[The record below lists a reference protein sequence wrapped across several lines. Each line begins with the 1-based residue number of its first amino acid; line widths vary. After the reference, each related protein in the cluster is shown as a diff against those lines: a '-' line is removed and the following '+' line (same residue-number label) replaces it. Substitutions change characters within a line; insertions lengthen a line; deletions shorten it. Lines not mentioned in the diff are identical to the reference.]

1 MISAAPTLNAD
12 QLRAVEH
19 PGGPLLVLAGPGTGK
34 IGVLVARIS
43 HLVGERG
50 VSPER
55 VLALTFSRR
64 AADEMRA
71 RVTALLP
78 EAEKVEVRTF
88 HSFALS
94 VVRRHA
100 GSLGLRSAPEI
111 VPTNEQ
117 WALVSD
123 ILGTEDPESWGLPP
137 GAFERPATVRE
148 IYDLMLR
155 AQEHLHGPKA
165 LCALGEET
173 GRPYLVRAGAVLE
186 RYTDRLKWAAMTDYE
201 GVVQYALRLLM
212 PGGRTA
218 GEISSLYDH
227 VLVDEFQ
234 DTNRSQMELLKRL
247 LPGESPNVF
256 CVGDDAQSIY
266 GFRGARIENV
276 REFGKR
282 FPGSREIHLRTNYRS
297 AAHIVSL
304 AEQAIAGDESR
315 PPRDPQN
322 VASVGKLGT
331 VLHKVAASPR
341 EEGEWISDRI
351 VELTQGLG
359 VPREQIAILRH
370 SLLDAAPLVDALA
383 SRGIPVDMAVSPGG
397 SSARHLA
404 TLLAATGENADYPNP
419 TPAAS
424 ALVSPLCNVSPEAAR
439 ALRAASEA
447 SGRSVF
453 GLLRSGDSVAD
464 IPDEEIEKA
473 RAVVRTVDAA
483 TQEDSFAAKVDALWK
498 GLPATKGLFESHAQE
513 QEAALA
519 LTDALSFVR
528 SAHAYAGMSQRPT
541 VQGFLK
547 AGKMLHED
555 SDTWAPSAPP
565 AEDAVRLLTVHAS
578 KGLEFEAVFVS
589 GLVDERFPIRPRG
602 VRFVDPGLLSAGSPT
617 PRAQLDQSLLFEER
631 RLFYVAL
638 TRAKTYLFLTGVEES
653 AEDSLK
659 ASTFLRELED
669 RLVELA
675 ETARPRRFWV
685 SREEA
690 VEELRRAVCDRELP
704 EPSRFAAS
712 RAIARMGE
720 HPETW

>member
-1 MISAAPTLNAD
+1 
-12 QLRAVEH
+12 
-19 PGGPLLVLAGPGTGK
+19 
-34 IGVLVARIS
+34 
-43 HLVGERG
+43 
-50 VSPER
+50 
-55 VLALTFSRR
+55 
-64 AADEMRA
+64 
-71 RVTALLP
+71 
-78 EAEKVEVRTF
+78 
-88 HSFALS
+88 
-94 VVRRHA
+94 
-100 GSLGLRSAPEI
+100 
-111 VPTNEQ
+111 
-117 WALVSD
+117 
-123 ILGTEDPESWGLPP
+123 
-137 GAFERPATVRE
+137 
-148 IYDLMLR
+148 
-155 AQEHLHGPKA
+155 
-165 LCALGEET
+165 
-173 GRPYLVRAGAVLE
+173 
-186 RYTDRLKWAAMTDYE
+186 
-201 GVVQYALRLLM
+201 
-212 PGGRTA
+212 
-218 GEISSLYDH
+218 
-227 VLVDEFQ
+227 
-234 DTNRSQMELLKRL
+234 
-247 LPGESPNVF
+247 
-256 CVGDDAQSIY
+256 
-266 GFRGARIENV
+266 
-276 REFGKR
+276 
-282 FPGSREIHLRTNYRS
+282 
-297 AAHIVSL
+297 
-304 AEQAIAGDESR
+304 
-315 PPRDPQN
+315 
-322 VASVGKLGT
+322 
-331 VLHKVAASPR
+331 
-341 EEGEWISDRI
+341 
-351 VELTQGLG
+351 
-359 VPREQIAILRH
+359 
-370 SLLDAAPLVDALA
+370 
-383 SRGIPVDMAVSPGG
+383 MAVSPGG

-404 TLLAATGENADYPNP
+404 TLLAATGENADDPNP

-528 SAHAYAGMSQRPT
+528 SAHAYARMSQRPT

-653 AEDSLK
+653 AEDGLK

-690 VEELRRAVCDRELP
+690 VEELRSAVCDRELP